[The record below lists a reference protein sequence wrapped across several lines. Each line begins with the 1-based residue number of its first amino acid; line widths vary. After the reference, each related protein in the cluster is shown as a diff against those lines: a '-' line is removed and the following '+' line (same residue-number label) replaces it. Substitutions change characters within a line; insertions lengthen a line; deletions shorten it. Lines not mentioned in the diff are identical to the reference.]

1 MCGQTVS
8 CRERPLSIAIDRMRW
23 LATAYDYIHEINLL
37 NESPRMFFYLI
48 FHVAF
53 GDSHECIS
61 VLSQQNYD
69 QANAEYMDIK

>member
-1 MCGQTVS
+1 MS
-8 CRERPLSIAIDRMRW
+8 
-23 LATAYDYIHEINLL
+23 
-37 NESPRMFFYLI
+37 FYLI

>member
-1 MCGQTVS
+1 
-8 CRERPLSIAIDRMRW
+8 
-23 LATAYDYIHEINLL
+23 
-37 NESPRMFFYLI
+37 MFFYLI